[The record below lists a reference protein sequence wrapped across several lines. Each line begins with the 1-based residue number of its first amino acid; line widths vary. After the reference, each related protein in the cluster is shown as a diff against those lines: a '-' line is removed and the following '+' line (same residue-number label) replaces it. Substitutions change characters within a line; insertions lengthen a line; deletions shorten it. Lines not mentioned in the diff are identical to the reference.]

1 MKIKLCGIRR
11 EEDIQYV
18 NEFLPDYIG
27 FVFAES
33 RRRVTSRQAEILKS
47 RLDVKIKAVGV
58 FVNEPINSI
67 AIYKNA
73 ADIIQLHGDE
83 DESYIVELKE
93 IFPDKEIWKAVR
105 VRTAE
110 DIAKAQMLP
119 VDKLL
124 LDSFS
129 KDSYGGTGKT
139 ADWSVIKNT
148 IITKPFF
155 LAGGLNADN
164 IEQAVLEVKPF
175 GVDISGGIET
185 DGFKDKNKI
194 NEIMTI
200 LRKGN

>member
-1 MKIKLCGIRR
+1 
-11 EEDIQYV
+11 
-18 NEFLPDYIG
+18 
-27 FVFAES
+27 
-33 RRRVTSRQAEILKS
+33 
-47 RLDVKIKAVGV
+47 
-58 FVNEPINSI
+58 
-67 AIYKNA
+67 
-73 ADIIQLHGDE
+73 
-83 DESYIVELKE
+83 
-93 IFPDKEIWKAVR
+93 
-105 VRTAE
+105 
-110 DIAKAQMLP
+110 MLP

-164 IEQAVLEVKPF
+164 IEQAISEVNPF

-194 NEIMTI
+194 NKIMTI